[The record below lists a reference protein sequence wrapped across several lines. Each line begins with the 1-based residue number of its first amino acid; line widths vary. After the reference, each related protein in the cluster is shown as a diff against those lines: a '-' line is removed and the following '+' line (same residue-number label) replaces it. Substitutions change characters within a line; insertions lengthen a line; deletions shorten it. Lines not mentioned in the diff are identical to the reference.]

1 MELALV
7 LIIPALA
14 SGLSVSQLGRRFA
27 AQITLCSSAV
37 VLALAAVVSG
47 EAARM
52 GRVDALGEWLTC
64 DGLGGLVL
72 LLVAFVGFTAALFS
86 WGYIR
91 RRAEHESPRKEQ
103 NYYGLYNLFVM
114 SMLATPVLAN
124 VALMWVAVELT
135 TLLSAFLVGFED
147 TPEALEAAWKYVM
160 LTTLG
165 AVLALL
171 GFLILYWGSRVAGY
185 EPFTW
190 VGLVEAA
197 PQMPAA
203 LLWPAF
209 LLILVGFGTKV
220 GLVPM
225 HTWLPDAHSQ
235 APAPI
240 CALLSGVETTTVLYV
255 ILRLFPVIGVA
266 PGLDARPWFIGFG
279 LVSVGI
285 AALLLIYVRD
295 FKRLF
300 AFSTV
305 EHMGIILVA
314 AGLGGAEA
322 HLGAAYQMTGH
333 AIAKSFCFF
342 AAGVAVIAAGT
353 QEIAAVRGLVRSST
367 LATVALVAGGIAIAG
382 APPFAIFVSEFLILK
397 AGIAS
402 GHYITVGLLGLFVV
416 IAFCAVML
424 HINRMAFGVPGHDAW
439 SITGS
444 SPLGTASGDGPTVAV
459 SSSLGAIAAPP
470 LSCKATLAVAAIPL
484 IVIGIYVP
492 APLQNLLTAAAR
504 AMGG

>member
-1 MELALV
+1 MELAAV
-7 LIIPALA
+7 LIVPVLA
-14 SGLSVSQLGRRFA
+14 SALSLSPLGRRFA
-27 AQITLCSSAV
+27 APITLLAAALV
-37 VLALAAVVSG
+37 FVLAGRVAV
-47 EAARM
+47 EAAHF
-52 GRVDALGEWLTC
+52 GRVDALGGSLTC
-64 DGLGGLVL
+64 DGLGALVL
-72 LLVAFVGFTAALFS
+72 LLVALVGATAALFS

-91 RRAEHESPRKEQ
+91 VRAAHGGASKEQ
-103 NYYGLYNLFVM
+103 LYYGLFNLFIM
-114 SMLATPVLAN
+114 SLVAVPLLAN

-147 TPEALEAAWKYVM
+147 TAEALEAAWKYVV

-185 EPFTW
+185 TPFTW

-197 PQMPAA
+197 PQMPPA

-209 LLILVGFGTKV
+209 LFILVGFGTKV

-235 APAPI
+235 APASI

-255 ILRLFPVIGVA
+255 ILRLFPVIGGA
-266 PGLDARPWFIGFG
+266 PALDARPWFIGFG
-279 LVSVGI
+279 LLSVGV
-285 AALLLIYVRD
+285 ATLLLIYVRD
-295 FKRLF
+295 FKRMF

-333 AIAKSFCFF
+333 AIAKSLCFF
-342 AAGVAVIAAGT
+342 AAGAIAMTFGT
-353 QEIAAVRGLVRSST
+353 QEIASVRGLVRFAPFS
-367 LATVALVAGGIAIAG
+367 AFALVAGAFAIAG
-382 APPFAIFVSEFLILK
+382 APPFAIFVSELVIFK

-402 GHYITVGLLGLFVV
+402 GQFATIALLAFFVV
-416 IAFCAVML
+416 VAFCAIMFHVT
-424 HINRMAFGVPGHDAW
+424 RMAFGAPQE
-439 SITGS
+439 S
-444 SPLGTASGDGPTVAV
+444 SVISV
-459 SSSLGAIAAPP
+459 PP
-470 LSCKATLAVAAIPL
+470 LPCQVALALAAVPMVA
-484 IVIGIYVP
+484 IGIYVP
-492 APLQNLLTAAAR
+492 VLLQDLLRAAAA

>member
-1 MELALV
+1 LAVSLAYANTEELAVELLAI
-7 LIIPALA
+7 LIIPTLA
-14 SGLSVSQLGRRFA
+14 SGLALLPVGRRYA
-27 AQITLCSSAV
+27 PPITLVATAIV
-37 VLALAAVVSG
+37 LWLALRVAVDISQNSRLST
-47 EAARM
+47 A
-52 GRVDALGEWLTC
+52 DDWLTC
-64 DGLGGLVL
+64 DGLGALVL

-86 WGYIR
+86 WGYIAR
-91 RRAEHESPRKEQ
+91 RTADAPPKKVQ
-103 NYYGLYNLFVM
+103 YYYCLFNLFVL
-114 SMLATPVLAN
+114 SMLSVPMLAN
-124 VALMWVAVELT
+124 VALMWIAIELT

-147 TPEALEAAWKYVM
+147 TPEALEAAWKYVI

-171 GFLILYWGSRVAGY
+171 GFLILYWGSRIAGY

-190 VGLVEAA
+190 VGLAEAA
-197 PQMPAA
+197 PRMPPA

-235 APAPI
+235 APASI

-255 ILRLFPVIGVA
+255 ILRLFPVVGVA

-279 LVSVGI
+279 LLSVGI
-285 AALLLIYVRD
+285 ATLLLIYVRD

-314 AGLGGAEA
+314 AGLGGVDA

-333 AIAKSFCFF
+333 TLAKSFCFF
-342 AAGVAVIAAGT
+342 AAGLVVMAVRTQDIAS
-353 QEIAAVRGLVRSST
+353 VRGLARTSPLCAIT
-367 LATVALVAGGIAIAG
+367 LLVGGFAIAG
-382 APPFAIFVSEFLILK
+382 APPFAIFVSELSIIK
-397 AGIAS
+397 AGLVS
-402 GHYITVGLLGLFVV
+402 GQYITVVLLSFFVV
-416 IAFCAVML
+416 VAFCAVMF
-424 HINRMAFGVPGHDAW
+424 HVNRMAFGPPVHIQ
-439 SITGS
+439 SIP
-444 SPLGTASGDGPTVAV
+444 PL
-459 SSSLGAIAAPP
+459 P
-470 LSCKATLAVAAIPL
+470 LSCRITLAVAAIPL
-484 IVIGIYVP
+484 FVLGIY
-492 APLQNLLTAAAR
+492 APGPLRDLLLAAAS

>member
-1 MELALV
+1 L
-7 LIIPALA
+7 
-14 SGLSVSQLGRRFA
+14 
-27 AQITLCSSAV
+27 
-37 VLALAAVVSG
+37 
-47 EAARM
+47 
-52 GRVDALGEWLTC
+52 DEWLTC
-64 DGLGGLVL
+64 DALGALVL
-72 LLVAFVGFTAALFS
+72 ALVALVGFTAALFS
-86 WGYIR
+86 WGYIANR
-91 RRAEHESPRKEQ
+91 SQHGERNIQR
-103 NYYGLYNLFVM
+103 YYGLYNLFVL
-114 SMLATPVLAN
+114 SMLAVPLLAN
-124 VALMWVAVELT
+124 VALMWIAVELT
-135 TLLSAFLVGFED
+135 TLLSAFLVGYED
-147 TPEALEAAWKYVM
+147 TPEALEAAWKYVV

-171 GFLILYWGSRVAGY
+171 GFLILYWGSRVAGF

-197 PQMPAA
+197 PHMPPA

-235 APAPI
+235 APASI

-279 LVSVGI
+279 LLSAGI
-285 AALLLIYVRD
+285 ATLLLIYVRD
-295 FKRLF
+295 FKRMF

-314 AGLGGAEA
+314 AGLGGADA

-342 AAGVAVIAAGT
+342 AAGITVMAIGT
-353 QEIAAVRGLVRSST
+353 QDIASVRGLIRTSPI
-367 LATVALVAGGIAIAG
+367 AAIALVAGGFAIAG
-382 APPFAIFVSEFLILK
+382 APPFAIFVSELVILK
-397 AGIAS
+397 AGLTS
-402 GHYITVGLLGLFVV
+402 GHYVVIAALAFFVV
-416 IAFCAVML
+416 VAFCAVMF
-424 HINRMAFGVPGHDAW
+424 HVNRMVFGTPGP
-439 SITGS
+439 G
-444 SPLGTASGDGPTVAV
+444 TVALV
-459 SSSLGAIAAPP
+459 MPG
-470 LSCKATLAVAAIPL
+470 SCKATLALAAIPL
-484 IVIGIYVP
+484 VVIGLYVP
-492 APLQNLLTAAAR
+492 APLQDLLRAAAA

>member
-1 MELALV
+1 MATELAII
-7 LIIPALA
+7 LIIPVIA
-14 SGLSVSQLGRRFA
+14 STLSLLPVGRRFA
-27 AQITLCSSAV
+27 AQVTVVANGV
-37 VLALAAVVSG
+37 VLALAVIVAA
-47 EAARM
+47 EASRT
-52 GRVDALGEWLTC
+52 GRVNAWDEWLTC
-64 DGLGGLVL
+64 DGLGALVL
-72 LLVAFVGFTAALFS
+72 VLVAFVGFTAALFS
-86 WGYIR
+86 WGYIENR
-91 RRAEHESPRKEQ
+91 VRQRGEGNVQR
-103 NYYGLYNLFVM
+103 YYGLYNLFVL
-114 SMLATPVLAN
+114 SMLAVPLLAN
-124 VALMWVAVELT
+124 VALMWIAVELT

-147 TPEALEAAWKYVM
+147 TPEALEAAWKYVV

-171 GFLILYWGSRVAGY
+171 GFLVLYWGSRVAGY

-190 VGLVEAA
+190 LGLVEAA
-197 PQMPAA
+197 PKMPPA

-235 APAPI
+235 APASI

-266 PGLDARPWFIGFG
+266 QGLDARPWFITFG
-279 LVSVGI
+279 LISVGI
-285 AALLLIYVRD
+285 ATLLLIYVRD
-295 FKRLF
+295 FKRMF

-342 AAGVAVIAAGT
+342 TAGMIVMTLGT
-353 QEIAAVRGLVRSST
+353 QEIGGVRGLIRSSPV
-367 LATVALVAGGIAIAG
+367 AAIALVAGGFAIAG
-382 APPFAIFVSEFLILK
+382 APPFAVFVSELVILK

-402 GHYITVGLLGLFVV
+402 SQYVAVGLLGLFIVV
-416 IAFCAVML
+416 AFCAVMF
-424 HINRMAFGVPGHDAW
+424 HVNRMAFGIPSQERPVLA
-439 SITGS
+439 T
-444 SPLGTASGDGPTVAV
+444 
-459 SSSLGAIAAPP
+459 PP
-470 LSCKATLAVAAIPL
+470 SCKLTLVLAAIPL
-484 IVIGIYVP
+484 VVIGIYVP
-492 APLQNLLTAAAR
+492 APLQTLLGAAAR

>member
-1 MELALV
+1 MELAAI
-7 LIIPALA
+7 LILPAIA
-14 SGLSVSQLGRRFA
+14 SCLSLLPLGRRFGAPITVA
-27 AQITLCSSAV
+27 ASVVVLILAAHTAV
-37 VLALAAVVSG
+37 EATRSGRLNALGALVLALVA
-47 EAARM
+47 
-52 GRVDALGEWLTC
+52 
-64 DGLGGLVL
+64 
-72 LLVAFVGFTAALFS
+72 LVAFTAALFS
-86 WGYIR
+86 WGYITNKSQHGER
-91 RRAEHESPRKEQ
+91 NIQR
-103 NYYGLYNLFVM
+103 YYGLYNLFVL
-114 SMLATPVLAN
+114 SMLAVPLVAN
-124 VALMWVAVELT
+124 VALMWIAVELT
-135 TLLSAFLVGFED
+135 TLLSAFLVGYED
-147 TPEALEAAWKYVM
+147 TPEALEAAWKYVV

-171 GFLILYWGSRVAGY
+171 GFLILYWGSRVAGF

-197 PQMPAA
+197 PHMPPA

-235 APAPI
+235 APASI

-279 LVSVGI
+279 LLSAGI
-285 AALLLIYVRD
+285 ATLLLIYVRD
-295 FKRLF
+295 FKRMF

-314 AGLGGAEA
+314 AGLGGADA

-342 AAGVAVIAAGT
+342 AAGITVMAIGT
-353 QEIAAVRGLVRSST
+353 QDIASVRGLIRSSPI
-367 LATVALVAGGIAIAG
+367 AAIALMAGGFAIAG
-382 APPFAIFVSEFLILK
+382 APPFAIFVSELVILK
-397 AGIAS
+397 AGLTS
-402 GHYITVGLLGLFVV
+402 GHYLVIAALALFVV
-416 IAFCAVML
+416 VAFCAVMF
-424 HINRMAFGVPGHDAW
+424 HVNCMVFGTPG
-439 SITGS
+439 
-444 SPLGTASGDGPTVAV
+444 PGTAALVMPG
-459 SSSLGAIAAPP
+459 
-470 LSCKATLAVAAIPL
+470 SCKATLALAAIPL
-484 IVIGIYVP
+484 VVIGLYVP
-492 APLQNLLTAAAR
+492 APLQDLLRAAAA

>member
-1 MELALV
+1 MELAII
-7 LIIPALA
+7 LIVPMLA
-14 SGLSVSQLGRRFA
+14 SAFSLLPLGRRFA
-27 AQITLCSSAV
+27 APITLAASAI
-37 VLALAAVVSG
+37 VLALAVAVAMQ
-47 EAARM
+47 AAKT
-52 GRVDALGEWLTC
+52 GRVDAWDEWLTC
-64 DGLGGLVL
+64 DGLAALVL
-72 LLVAFVGFTAALFS
+72 VLVAFVDFTAALFS
-86 WGYIR
+86 WGYIANRVR
-91 RRAEHESPRKEQ
+91 RSGEGNVQR
-103 NYYGLYNLFVM
+103 YYSLYNLFVL
-114 SMLATPVLAN
+114 SMLAVPVLAN
-124 VALMWVAVELT
+124 VALMWIAVELT

-147 TPEALEAAWKYVM
+147 TPEALEAAWKYVV

-171 GFLILYWGSRVAGY
+171 GFLVLYWGSRVAGY

-190 VGLVEAA
+190 LGLVEAA
-197 PQMPAA
+197 PHMPPA

-235 APAPI
+235 APASI

-266 PGLDARPWFIGFG
+266 PGLDARPWFITFG

-285 AALLLIYVRD
+285 ATLLLIYVRD

-314 AGLGGAEA
+314 AGLGGTEA

-342 AAGVAVIAAGT
+342 AAGMIVMTIGT
-353 QEIAAVRGLVRSST
+353 QQIASVRGLIRSSP
-367 LATVALVAGGIAIAG
+367 LAAIALVAGGFAIAG
-382 APPFAIFVSEFLILK
+382 APPFAIFVSELVILK
-397 AGIAS
+397 AGVTSSQYVVVAILAF
-402 GHYITVGLLGLFVV
+402 FVV
-416 IAFCAVML
+416 IAFCAVMF
-424 HINRMAFGVPGHDAW
+424 HINRMAFGVPGRDT
-439 SITGS
+439 SV
-444 SPLGTASGDGPTVAV
+444 LGTPV
-459 SSSLGAIAAPP
+459 
-470 LSCKATLAVAAIPL
+470 SCKVALALAAVPL
-484 IVIGIYVP
+484 LVVGIYIP
-492 APLQNLLTAAAR
+492 APLQNLLSAAAR